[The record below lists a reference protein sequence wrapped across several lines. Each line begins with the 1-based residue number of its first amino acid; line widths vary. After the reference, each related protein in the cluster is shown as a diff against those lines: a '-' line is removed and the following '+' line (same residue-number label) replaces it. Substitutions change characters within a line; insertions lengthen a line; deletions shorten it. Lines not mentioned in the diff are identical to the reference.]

1 MAKLPGDLSLPIVQ
15 NQTIKLI
22 RDAIKGVEQD
32 YTGMSIRRAIIL
44 LSIPMVLEMTMES
57 LFAVVDVFFVARL
70 GTHAVATVGLTE
82 SIMMLVYSLAIGLSM
97 AATAMV
103 ARRIGEGD
111 REAAAVAAAQTLW
124 LGIGMSVILG
134 IGGYFAAPHVLAL
147 MGGEPELI
155 EQGQGY
161 TRIMFGG
168 NVTIMLLF
176 LLNAVFR
183 GAGDASLA
191 MRTLLLANGIN
202 IVLDPCLIFGWG
214 TFPELG
220 IEGAALATVIGRG
233 TGVIYQ
239 LAHLFTGKDIIRL
252 SARHLTWVWD
262 IVRKLFAIGANGAG
276 QFLIASASWIFL
288 MRIIADFG
296 PDALAGYTISIRV
309 LVFTILPAWGVANAA
324 STLVGQHLG
333 ARQPG
338 QAALSAWLASKYAMY
353 FMLVVAICYYAF
365 ATPIISIFTDVPA
378 VIDAGVQSLKIISL
392 GYIFYAYGMVLSQAF
407 NGAGDTKTPMLIN
420 LVGFW
425 LIEIPLAWVL
435 AKPMG
440 MGITGV
446 FIAIALSESLVAI
459 GCIYFFRL
467 GHWKKTLV

>member
-1 MAKLPGDLSLPIVQ
+1 MGSVQ
-15 NQTIKLI
+15 NQNIKLI

-32 YTGMSIRRAIIL
+32 YTGMTIRRAIVL
-44 LSIPMVLEMTMES
+44 LSIPMVLEMMMES
-57 LFAVVDVFFVARL
+57 LFAVVDVFFVAKL
-70 GTHAVATVGLTE
+70 GTHAVAVVGLTE
-82 SIMMLVYSLAIGLSM
+82 SVMMLVYSLAIGLSM

-111 REAAAVAAAQTLW
+111 REAASMAAAQTLW

-155 EQGQGY
+155 RQGQGY

-191 MRTLLLANGIN
+191 MRTLWLANGIN
-202 IVLDPCLIFGWG
+202 IVLDPCLIFGLG
-214 TFPELG
+214 PFPEMG

-239 LAHLFTGKDIIRL
+239 LVHLFTGKDIIRL
-252 SARHLTWVWD
+252 SVRHLTWVWD

-338 QAALSAWLASKYAMY
+338 QAALAAWLASKYAMY
-353 FMLVVAICYYAF
+353 FMLIVAICYYTF
-365 ATPIISIFTDVPA
+365 ATPIIGLFTDVPA
-378 VIDAGVQSLKIISL
+378 VIAAGVESLKIISL

-407 NGAGDTKTPMLIN
+407 NGAGDTRTPMLIN

-425 LIEIPLAWVL
+425 LIEIPLAWTL
-435 AKPMG
+435 AKPLG

-459 GCIYFFRL
+459 GCIYLFRL
-467 GHWKKTLV
+467 GHWKKTMV

>member
-1 MAKLPGDLSLPIVQ
+1 MPFLG
-15 NQTIKLI
+15 
-22 RDAIKGVEQD
+22 EQ
-32 YTGMSIRRAIIL
+32 
-44 LSIPMVLEMTMES
+44 EMP
-57 LFAVVDVFFVARL
+57 V
-70 GTHAVATVGLTE
+70 
-82 SIMMLVYSLAIGLSM
+82 
-97 AATAMV
+97 
-103 ARRIGEGD
+103 
-111 REAAAVAAAQTLW
+111 W
-124 LGIGMSVILG
+124 
-134 IGGYFAAPHVLAL
+134 PCAL
-147 MGGEPELI
+147 
-155 EQGQGY
+155 Y
-161 TRIMFGG
+161 
-168 NVTIMLLF
+168 
-176 LLNAVFR
+176 
-183 GAGDASLA
+183 
-191 MRTLLLANGIN
+191 
-202 IVLDPCLIFGWG
+202 W
-214 TFPELG
+214 
-220 IEGAALATVIGRG
+220 
-233 TGVIYQ
+233 
-239 LAHLFTGKDIIRL
+239 
-252 SARHLTWVWD
+252 HLTWVWD

-333 ARQPG
+333 AQQPG

-378 VIDAGVQSLKIISL
+378 VIAAGAESLKIISL

-407 NGAGDTKTPMLIN
+407 NGAGDTRTPMLIN